1 MPKRTASKSGSEPTA
16 TPALTQERID
26 SQPSW
31 LIRNNN
37 VELAVTELGG
47 HMAPVTFGLDQAPV
61 QPYYISPW
69 QNEGGDVPAPVLAPL
84 RGDFFCLPFGANE
97 EPYRGEQHPP
107 HGETAGNKWT
117 LVGAQ
122 RDEDST
128 SLHIS
133 IDTKIRRG
141 TVHRQ
146 FTLINGHNAVYSRTL
161 IEGFAGRAPFAHH
174 AILRLPKEE
183 RALQISTSRF
193 DIGRT
198 YPAPIGSPAAGD
210 YQWIARDASF
220 KSLSRIPSTFKDEAP
235 GDYSAFPT
243 RTGFCDLLQQFEK
256 PGKKPTISWVTAVNT
271 EENWLWFALKN
282 PVDMP
287 GRMFWAEN
295 RGRHSHP
302 WNGRNTCLGIED
314 GCMYFDRGVA
324 ASSKPNPISKLGI
337 PTHVN
342 FKANQPFEVRYIQG
356 AIKVPA
362 KFDKVEIVDF
372 TEEGLIFHSATGKKV
387 ATSVDTSFLL

>member
-1 MPKRTASKSGSEPTA
+1 MPKRTENTPSSNPVLTSEN
-16 TPALTQERID
+16 ID

-31 LIRNNN
+31 LIRSSN

-47 HMAPVTFGLDQAPV
+47 HMAPVTFSLDHSPV

-69 QNEGGDVPAPVLAPL
+69 QNEGITAPVPVLAPL
-84 RGDFFCLPFGANE
+84 RGDFFCLPFGANG

-107 HGETAGNKWT
+107 HGEAGGSKWT
-117 LVGAQ
+117 LEGAQ

-133 IDTKIRRG
+133 LKTKVRPG

-146 FTLINGHNAVYSRTL
+146 FTLINGHNAVYCRTL
-161 IEGFAGRAPFAHH
+161 VDGFVGRAPFAHH
-174 AILRLPKEE
+174 ANLRVPKTE
-183 RALQISTSRF
+183 RALHISTSRF

-198 YPAPIGSPAAGD
+198 YPVAIGNPADGD

-220 KSLSRIPSTFKDEAP
+220 KSLSRVPSIFKDEAP

-243 RTGFCDLLQQFEK
+243 RPGFCDLLQQFEK
-256 PGKKPTISWVTAVNT
+256 PGKKPAISWVTAVNT

-287 GRMFWAEN
+287 GRLFWVEN
-295 RGRHSHP
+295 HGRHSHP
-302 WNGRNTCLGIED
+302 WNGRNACLGIED

-324 ASSKPNPISKLGI
+324 ASSKPNPISKQGI
-337 PTHVN
+337 PTFAT

-362 KFDKVEIVDF
+362 RFDKVAIVDF
-372 TEEGLIFHSATGKKV
+372 TEEGLIFHSTTGNKV
-387 ATSVDTSFLL
+387 ATSVDTSFLF